1 MKNVTTAVLALL
13 GVTIGSLWPT
23 HALARRSDREGL
35 NFGTSFRILDSD
47 DRGQQSAVSDKNTR
61 TKSSGQA
68 FSPYLGYSFGALN
81 LGLLMN
87 IENKSETFTESNVE
101 KNQLVSRDAKT
112 AGKSMSLFSR
122 FNFGKVMFFEVGLG
136 MYNQSSTVL
145 SETRS
150 TDGEVFAGSSSEHKA
165 SGVGPGYHLGG
176 GLEVPVDNGFYF
188 STSFMVHSY
197 QLHDTTRSSYGS
209 IIGSQEK
216 RELSFGISYYN

>member
-1 MKNVTTAVLALL
+1 MKNVKTTILVILGITTA
-13 GVTIGSLWPT
+13 SLWPSI
-23 HALARRSDREGL
+23 ALARRSDREGL
-35 NFGTSFRILDSD
+35 NFGTSVRILDSD
-47 DRGQQSAVSDKNTR
+47 DRGQQSSVSDKNTR

-87 IENKSETFTESNVE
+87 IENKSETFTESNVD
-101 KNQLVSRDAKT
+101 KNQLLSRDAQT
-112 AGKSMSLFSR
+112 ASKPLSLFSR
-122 FNFGKVMFFEVGLG
+122 FNFGKVMFFEAGLG
-136 MYNQSSTVL
+136 MYNQSSTVQ

-150 TDGEVFAGSSSEHKA
+150 TDGELFAGSSSNHKS

-176 GLEVPVDNGFYF
+176 GLEIPVDNGFFF

-209 IIGSQEK
+209 VIGSQEK